1 MIRIAGRGL
10 ERALVVLWRRFV
22 AENEND
28 FAFGVDSRVV
38 VVAILFGCNTIAREN
53 NVTFHVART
62 GKAQGGPI
70 FVQYQGRL
78 FSQCYN
84 CRLLYRHSGG
94 DIKFLQVAPVVTSR
108 TQTNLGEFS
117 SDIVPGKFDAW
128 GVDTASSKLFRR
140 QIPYVISKRVG
151 TGLRQ

>member
-1 MIRIAGRGL
+1 
-10 ERALVVLWRRFV
+10 ERALVVFWRRFV
-22 AENEND
+22 PENEDD
-28 FAFGVDSRVV
+28 FAFGFDSRVV
-38 VVAILFGCNTIAREN
+38 IVTILFGRNAIAREN
-53 NVTFHVART
+53 NVTFHLART
-62 GKAQGGPI
+62 GKAQGGPL

-78 FSQCYN
+78 FSQIDN
-84 CRLLYRHSGG
+84 CRLLYRHLDG
-94 DIKFLQVAPVVTSR
+94 DIKSLQVASVVASR

-117 SDIVPGKFDAW
+117 SDIVPGEFDAW

>member
-28 FAFGVDSRVV
+28 FAFGVDPRVV
-38 VVAILFGCNTIAREN
+38 VVAILFGCNAIAREN
-53 NVTFHVART
+53 NVTFHLART

-78 FSQCYN
+78 FSQDYN

-94 DIKFLQVAPVVTSR
+94 HIKSLQVAPVVASR
-108 TQTNLGEFS
+108 TQANFGELS
-117 SDIVPGKFDAW
+117 SDIVPGEFNAW
-128 GVDTASSKLFRR
+128 GVNAAPSKLFRG
-140 QIPYVISKRVG
+140 QIPYVIFERVSA
-151 TGLRQ
+151 GLR